1 MADRSLR
8 RYLPLSLTALVIVL
22 DQITKALVVAF
33 IPENTVFRSYFG
45 DFLEIV
51 HVRNTAI
58 AFSIGT
64 GLDIPVKL
72 VFFVVL
78 PIILMVL
85 VIWCVISRKTD
96 ADFTVFQKW
105 CLDAIA
111 GGGIGN
117 LIDRCFRSLRV
128 VDWISTDMY
137 GFLGFDR
144 FPTYNS
150 ADAAV
155 TVSVCLLIVSYII
168 GEKKK

>member
-22 DQITKALVVAF
+22 DQITKALVVAY

-105 CLDAIA
+105 CLAAIA

-144 FPTYNS
+144 FPTYNI
-150 ADAAV
+150 ADATV

>member
-105 CLDAIA
+105 CLAAIA

-137 GFLGFDR
+137 SFLGFDR
-144 FPTYNS
+144 FPTYNI

>member
-8 RYLPLSLTALVIVL
+8 RYLPLSLTVLVIVL
-22 DQITKALVVAF
+22 DQITKALVVAY

-105 CLDAIA
+105 CLAAIA

-144 FPTYNS
+144 FPTYNI

>member
-8 RYLPLSLTALVIVL
+8 RYLPLSLTALVIAL
-22 DQITKALVVAF
+22 DQITKALVVAY
-33 IPENTVFRSYFG
+33 IPENTVFRSCFG

-96 ADFTVFQKW
+96 GDFTVFQKW
-105 CLDAIA
+105 CLAAIA

-144 FPTYNS
+144 FPTYNI

>member
-22 DQITKALVVAF
+22 DQITKALVVAY

-72 VFFVVL
+72 VFFVVF

-96 ADFTVFQKW
+96 GDFTVFQKW
-105 CLDAIA
+105 CLAAIA

-144 FPTYNS
+144 FPTYNI

>member
-8 RYLPLSLTALVIVL
+8 RYLPLSLTVLVIVL

-96 ADFTVFQKW
+96 GDFTVFQKW
-105 CLDAIA
+105 CLAAIA

-144 FPTYNS
+144 FPTYNI

>member
-33 IPENTVFRSYFG
+33 IPENTVFRRYFG

-105 CLDAIA
+105 CLAAIA

-144 FPTYNS
+144 FPTYNI

>member
-22 DQITKALVVAF
+22 DQITKALVVAY

-96 ADFTVFQKW
+96 GDFTVFQKW
-105 CLDAIA
+105 CLAAIA

-117 LIDRCFRSLRV
+117 LIDRCFHSLRV

-144 FPTYNS
+144 FPTYNI

>member
-105 CLDAIA
+105 CLAAIA

-128 VDWISTDMY
+128 VDWISTDMC

-144 FPTYNS
+144 FPTYNI

>member
-22 DQITKALVVAF
+22 DQITKALVVAY

-64 GLDIPVKL
+64 GLDIPVQL

-78 PIILMVL
+78 PIIQMVL

-105 CLDAIA
+105 CLAAIA

-144 FPTYNS
+144 FPTYNI

>member
-78 PIILMVL
+78 PRILMVL

-105 CLDAIA
+105 CLAAIA

-144 FPTYNS
+144 FPTYNI

>member
-8 RYLPLSLTALVIVL
+8 RYLPLSLTAFVIVL
-22 DQITKALVVAF
+22 DQITKALVVAY

-105 CLDAIA
+105 CLAAIA

-144 FPTYNS
+144 FPTYNI

>member
-22 DQITKALVVAF
+22 DQITKALVVAY
-33 IPENTVFRSYFG
+33 IPENTVFSSDFG
-45 DFLEIV
+45 DSLEIV

-96 ADFTVFQKW
+96 GDFTVFQKW
-105 CLDAIA
+105 CLAAIA

-144 FPTYNS
+144 FPTYNI

>member
-78 PIILMVL
+78 LIILMVL

-96 ADFTVFQKW
+96 ADFTVFQK
-105 CLDAIA
+105 
-111 GGGIGN
+111 
-117 LIDRCFRSLRV
+117 
-128 VDWISTDMY
+128 
-137 GFLGFDR
+137 
-144 FPTYNS
+144 
-150 ADAAV
+150 
-155 TVSVCLLIVSYII
+155 
-168 GEKKK
+168 

>member
-8 RYLPLSLTALVIVL
+8 RYLPLSLTAFVIVL
-22 DQITKALVVAF
+22 DQITKALVVAY

-51 HVRNTAI
+51 HIRNTAI

-96 ADFTVFQKW
+96 GDFTVFQKW
-105 CLDAIA
+105 CLAAIA

-144 FPTYNS
+144 FPTYNI

>member
-22 DQITKALVVAF
+22 DQITKALVVAY
-33 IPENTVFRSYFG
+33 IPENTVFRNYFG

-105 CLDAIA
+105 CLAAIA

-144 FPTYNS
+144 FPTYNI

>member
-22 DQITKALVVAF
+22 DQITKALVVAY

-58 AFSIGT
+58 DISIGT

-96 ADFTVFQKW
+96 GDFTVFQKW
-105 CLDAIA
+105 CLAAIA

-144 FPTYNS
+144 FPTYNI

>member
-8 RYLPLSLTALVIVL
+8 RYLPLSMTALVIVL
-22 DQITKALVVAF
+22 DQITKALVVAY

-96 ADFTVFQKW
+96 GDFTVFQKW
-105 CLDAIA
+105 CLAAIA

-117 LIDRCFRSLRV
+117 LIDRCFRPLRV

-144 FPTYNS
+144 FPTYNI

>member
-8 RYLPLSLTALVIVL
+8 RYLPLSLTVLVIVL
-22 DQITKALVVAF
+22 DQITKALVVAY

-96 ADFTVFQKW
+96 GDFTVFQKW
-105 CLDAIA
+105 CLAAIA

-144 FPTYNS
+144 FPTYNI

>member
-1 MADRSLR
+1 MADSSLR

-22 DQITKALVVAF
+22 DQITKALVVAY

-72 VFFVVL
+72 VCFVVL

-96 ADFTVFQKW
+96 AEFTVFQKW
-105 CLDAIA
+105 CLAAIA

-144 FPTYNS
+144 FPTYNI
-150 ADAAV
+150 ADAAI
-155 TVSVCLLIVSYII
+155 TVSVCLIIVSYII

>member
-22 DQITKALVVAF
+22 DQITKALVVAY

-96 ADFTVFQKW
+96 GDFTVFQKW
-105 CLDAIA
+105 CLAAIA

-144 FPTYNS
+144 FPTYNI

>member
-22 DQITKALVVAF
+22 DQITKALVVAY

-96 ADFTVFQKW
+96 GDFTVFQKW
-105 CLDAIA
+105 CLAAIA

-137 GFLGFDR
+137 GCLGFDR
-144 FPTYNS
+144 FPTYNI